1 MAFHDTSTNAGDLI
15 EIGRR
20 YGTTGYGR
28 IRKTFELLYT
38 WYVGSGYTRTLLLR
52 LYTSQSERL
61 LKHLTVVSIMLVCA
75 LLTFETW
82 DPYTQGRF
90 NSLVVDWVVF
100 GVLLTE
106 TFIRTLRLEFL
117 PSFAKEIVSTYG
129 TMSADDV
136 RRFQVL
142 KIVLFRVDL
151 LVLVALFT
159 YLIGVLPIDPLY
171 ASMAR
176 LLRLVAILRAF
187 DIPLMRD
194 LTAVILSAFESMSLV
209 FIALGM
215 HVFVYSV
222 VGTVLFGGIA
232 PSYFGDLLSTMNTLL
247 YPLVNKGDSPAMK
260 VLCNE
265 CGGNSVVQILYFSS
279 FLWIGGVILLGLLTR
294 LAKEKVDLFRRTGTK
309 TT

>member
-1 MAFHDTSTNAGDLI
+1 MSFHDTSTNAGDLV

-28 IRKTFELLYT
+28 IRRLVESIYA
-38 WYVGSGYTRTLLLR
+38 WYVTFIPTRTLLLR
-52 LYTSQSERL
+52 LYTGQSERV
-61 LKHLTVVSIMLVCA
+61 LKHLTVVSILAVCV
-75 LLTFETW
+75 LLMYETW
-82 DPYTQGRF
+82 DPTTHGRYD
-90 NSLVVDWVVF
+90 SWSVDWFVF
-100 GVLLTE
+100 WLLLVE
-106 TFIRTLRLEFL
+106 TLLRTLRLEFL
-117 PSFAKEIVSTYG
+117 PSFAKEIVKTYG
-129 TMSADDV
+129 TMSEDDI
-136 RRFQVL
+136 RRFRML
-142 KIVLFRVDL
+142 KIILFRVDV
-151 LVLVALFT
+151 LVLVALFS
-159 YLIGVLPIDPLY
+159 YLVGCLPIDPLY

-222 VGTVLFGGIA
+222 VGTVLFGTLA
-232 PSYFGDLLSTMNTLL
+232 PQYFGDLLSTTNTLL

-260 VLCNE
+260 ALCSE

-294 LAKEKVDLFRRTGTK
+294 LAKEKVELFRRTGTRA
-309 TT
+309 T